1 MNRANIKSIVSSDG
15 WPEIVDFI
23 RNEFNAEL
31 KVDKMSVEEIGK
43 QYLSLQIAKNR
54 LDNAVA
60 RLQSIADQEQKAN
73 ISYK

>member
-15 WPEIVDFI
+15 WPEIMDFI

-31 KVDKMSVEEIGK
+31 KTDKMSVDEIGK
-43 QYLSLQIAKNR
+43 QYLSLQIAKSR
-54 LDNAVA
+54 LDSAA
-60 RLQSIADQEQKAN
+60 SKLQVIADQEEKAN